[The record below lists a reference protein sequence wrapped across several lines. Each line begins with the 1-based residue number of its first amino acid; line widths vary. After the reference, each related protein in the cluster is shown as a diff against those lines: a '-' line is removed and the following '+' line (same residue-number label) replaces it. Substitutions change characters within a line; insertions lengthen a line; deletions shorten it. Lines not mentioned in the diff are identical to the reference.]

1 MSNTKIQTKVFVH
14 RDTFGRIITRTY
26 DEAIKCMGKIYRKD
40 GKHTFWPDEA
50 LRDYQVHFNAWR
62 EVVTYK

>member
-1 MSNTKIQTKVFVH
+1 MH

-26 DEAIKCMGKIYRKD
+26 DEAIKCVGEIYRKD